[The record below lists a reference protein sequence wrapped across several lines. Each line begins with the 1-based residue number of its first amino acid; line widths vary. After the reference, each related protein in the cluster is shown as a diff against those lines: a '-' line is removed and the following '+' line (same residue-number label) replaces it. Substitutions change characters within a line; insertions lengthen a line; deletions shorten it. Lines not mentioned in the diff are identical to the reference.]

1 MIDPKDVVEEIRTRD
16 SLTRGCKTKRA
27 VWCADSRSRL
37 RVEES
42 GSSAKG
48 YSKEK
53 VRLGR
58 NSARRLRRAEDFLRL
73 QS

>member
-1 MIDPKDVVEEIRTRD
+1 MQDQESGVVCRFEVE
-16 SLTRGCKTKRA
+16 
-27 VWCADSRSRL
+27 V

-53 VRLGR
+53 VRLGC